1 VIRSSLVAIAI
12 LTSAPAWAQSSTSST
27 TTTASVA
34 ARPPP
39 AESPPV
45 RRFQPTPR
53 AEGAPHVVK
62 TYRDE
67 RGHLLLVDGVPTMVY
82 GMNWGYM
89 PIGENYSYDF
99 WGKSDD
105 FIREAL
111 DAEIS
116 LLRKM
121 GINVIRQYIGIP
133 AKWIRYIYEKHGI
146 FTVLNHPIGRYGM
159 NIDGVWVSPVDY
171 SDERM
176 REVIHEEIDALVR
189 KYKDVPGLMMWM
201 LGNENNYGL
210 YWKSTEIEDL
220 PEEQQGDIRAKYLY
234 SLFGEVIDRIHNLD
248 SNHPVVIANGDVGF
262 IDVIA
267 EECKNVDIMGS
278 NVYRGASSRDLFE
291 VIEKKLGVPFMY
303 TEFGSDAFDAKRM
316 REDHLAQA
324 EYLRLQ
330 WQEIYEQ
337 SYGHGNV
344 GNAIG
349 GMIFQWSDG
358 WWKYK
363 QTENL
368 DVHDE
373 TASWATGAYPHDY
386 VEGQNNMNEEW
397 FGIAAKG
404 RNDERGLYEVYP
416 RSAYYLLREAF
427 RLDPYAPSTT
437 NERIREVFGA
447 LDPKDFQARY
457 EATQL
462 RSKIDFLER
471 VRLSQLRLDLMTFTT
486 GGKNLNIDEREP
498 RRFDHLQSAYVGI
511 EARPASGVR
520 ADATVNVLGNV
531 AVNPIDE
538 IYFERRG
545 IPEEVRNTAGEEVV
559 LTSLE
564 RVKLYQA
571 SFEWENDWFA
581 VEGYY
586 RKGHYHWGYEGDFF
600 GLYPEANY
608 EQAVDQFNA
617 DTPSGVV
624 FTGKKALDGLKI
636 AFGPQLYWGANPT
649 VISKYYRTI
658 GDWEFSLI
666 HQEDIA
672 QQASALTSSIIPQPR
687 TRKSTIYA
695 AREWGPLKLQVGGI
709 MAGTDRLGRRYV
721 SIEEAAE
728 PTYLE
733 SGYYVLDDEIEL
745 IDTLGAKARVTLNLN
760 PFYWYVQGGYRGLV
774 ADAGGDWSLNITN
787 WSMKESGQGN
797 HWAVSSGAA
806 MYLGDF
812 VVAPNFLF
820 QKPLE
825 GPLVQIED
833 AFDPNTGTYYRGVLP
848 RNQLNDPFWVR
859 SNRETYGFE
868 LLLAFDPTP
877 DTFMWA
883 WDNLQRENAFFTAAL
898 DFTYKVHPTSQ
909 DAAVAVAQEGFV
921 FAFAGAAPARNLWD
935 VSLRTIFNFRSDMQW
950 VNWLYSGRGQANGDD
965 DRLVVR
971 YGTYGRFRWDQFVAQ
986 YHVRLHDWGPFD
998 YYRDFNLTFP
1008 LQTLLDMSY
1017 ALQTPDWFAIS
1028 QTRLGLR
1035 GKFRLLDENSGRFQ
1049 ADPDDPDAFGQEWE
1063 VLTYVQISI

>member
-1 VIRSSLVAIAI
+1 M
-12 LTSAPAWAQSSTSST
+12 
-27 TTTASVA
+27 
-34 ARPPP
+34 
-39 AESPPV
+39 
-45 RRFQPTPR
+45 
-53 AEGAPHVVK
+53 K

-373 TASWATGAYPHDY
+373 
-386 VEGQNNMNEEW
+386 
-397 FGIAAKG
+397 
-404 RNDERGLYEVYP
+404 
-416 RSAYYLLREAF
+416 
-427 RLDPYAPSTT
+427 
-437 NERIREVFGA
+437 
-447 LDPKDFQARY
+447 
-457 EATQL
+457 
-462 RSKIDFLER
+462 
-471 VRLSQLRLDLMTFTT
+471 
-486 GGKNLNIDEREP
+486 
-498 RRFDHLQSAYVGI
+498 
-511 EARPASGVR
+511 
-520 ADATVNVLGNV
+520 
-531 AVNPIDE
+531 
-538 IYFERRG
+538 
-545 IPEEVRNTAGEEVV
+545 
-559 LTSLE
+559 
-564 RVKLYQA
+564 
-571 SFEWENDWFA
+571 
-581 VEGYY
+581 
-586 RKGHYHWGYEGDFF
+586 
-600 GLYPEANY
+600 
-608 EQAVDQFNA
+608 
-617 DTPSGVV
+617 
-624 FTGKKALDGLKI
+624 
-636 AFGPQLYWGANPT
+636 
-649 VISKYYRTI
+649 
-658 GDWEFSLI
+658 
-666 HQEDIA
+666 
-672 QQASALTSSIIPQPR
+672 
-687 TRKSTIYA
+687 
-695 AREWGPLKLQVGGI
+695 
-709 MAGTDRLGRRYV
+709 
-721 SIEEAAE
+721 
-728 PTYLE
+728 
-733 SGYYVLDDEIEL
+733 
-745 IDTLGAKARVTLNLN
+745 
-760 PFYWYVQGGYRGLV
+760 
-774 ADAGGDWSLNITN
+774 
-787 WSMKESGQGN
+787 
-797 HWAVSSGAA
+797 
-806 MYLGDF
+806 
-812 VVAPNFLF
+812 
-820 QKPLE
+820 
-825 GPLVQIED
+825 
-833 AFDPNTGTYYRGVLP
+833 
-848 RNQLNDPFWVR
+848 
-859 SNRETYGFE
+859 
-868 LLLAFDPTP
+868 
-877 DTFMWA
+877 
-883 WDNLQRENAFFTAAL
+883 
-898 DFTYKVHPTSQ
+898 
-909 DAAVAVAQEGFV
+909 
-921 FAFAGAAPARNLWD
+921 
-935 VSLRTIFNFRSDMQW
+935 
-950 VNWLYSGRGQANGDD
+950 
-965 DRLVVR
+965 
-971 YGTYGRFRWDQFVAQ
+971 
-986 YHVRLHDWGPFD
+986 
-998 YYRDFNLTFP
+998 
-1008 LQTLLDMSY
+1008 
-1017 ALQTPDWFAIS
+1017 
-1028 QTRLGLR
+1028 
-1035 GKFRLLDENSGRFQ
+1035 
-1049 ADPDDPDAFGQEWE
+1049 
-1063 VLTYVQISI
+1063 